1 MIISFGIT
9 YLIQFALPSLMNV
22 EEYGL
27 LKKVLLTMSYVSLT
41 SFGSKDQ
48 WHLDFAQKNTNILKG
63 TIFYGSLGLVL
74 ACLILAV
81 TYFNYRFDLIVI
93 LFIVLHVIFFSLFQ
107 YAEIFIVYIDSKKK
121 GSLFKLG
128 REAIFLC
135 SILLFVRMEWWLY
148 FVGSIVSVLSV
159 FFIYFSN
166 YFNSNIKINT
176 VGNWYAF
183 PVRGIRM
190 QLINLS
196 NQISINGDKL
206 LAAIYLSN
214 SDFGIYSIIYLVP
227 QGLLAI
233 SSQIANYE
241 LDRKDAYRGSRTMV
255 FILLTILLIIG
266 FSLPLVGWIYKIE
279 INKSIALIL
288 MLGVVS
294 NFLWVF
300 YCQNTFRKENS
311 WISVFTFALGLVL
324 IGGCFFWFYRRAG
337 IHAYVGFYVTLA
349 FYKIIYYLIW
359 NLARRSSF

>member
-1 MIISFGIT
+1 MH
-9 YLIQFALPSLMNV
+9 FALPSLLNV
-22 EEYGL
+22 EDYGL
-27 LKKVLLTMSYVSLT
+27 LKKVLLTMSYISLT

-63 TIFYGSLGLVL
+63 TIFYGCSGLVL
-74 ACLILAV
+74 ACVILAV
-81 TYFNYRFDLIVI
+81 TYFNYGFDSIVI
-93 LFIVLHVIFFSLFQ
+93 LIIVLHVIFFSLFQ
-107 YAEIFIVYIDSKKK
+107 YAEIFIVYLDSKKK

-135 SILLFVRMEWWLY
+135 SILILVRTEWWLY
-148 FVGSIVSVLSV
+148 FIGSIVSVLTV
-159 FFIYFSN
+159 FFIYFS
-166 YFNSNIKINT
+166 YYHNSNIKINV
-176 VGNWYAF
+176 VGNWYVF
-183 PVRGIRM
+183 PTQGIRM

-241 LDRKDAYRGSRTMV
+241 LDRKDAYKGSRTIV
-255 FILLTILLIIG
+255 IILLTILLIIG
-266 FSLPLVGWIYKIE
+266 FSLPAMSWIYSIE
-279 INKSIALIL
+279 INRGIALIL

-294 NFLWVF
+294 NFVWVF

-311 WISVFTFALGLVL
+311 WISVFAFGLGLVL
-324 IGGCFFWFYRRAG
+324 IGGCFFWFFRRSG

-349 FYKIIYYLIW
+349 LYKIIYYTIW
-359 NLARRSSF
+359 NFARRSLF